1 MRVLQITPAIATL
14 AQSDTFAHGDPAD
27 RIIGAT
33 ALQQRAALVSADRRL
48 RRVRELEVI
57 W

>member
-1 MRVLQITPAIATL
+1 VRVLQITPAVATL